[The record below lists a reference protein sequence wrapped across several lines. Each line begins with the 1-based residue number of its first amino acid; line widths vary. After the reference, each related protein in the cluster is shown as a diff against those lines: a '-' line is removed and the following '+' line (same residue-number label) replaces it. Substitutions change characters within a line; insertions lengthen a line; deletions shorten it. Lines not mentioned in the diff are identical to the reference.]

1 MQHYKYIIKNF
12 FLSDKNG
19 ETGEGVDSKKTEEQ
33 LRIEQLAKE
42 VEAIVAPGSNKLF
55 ASLACRSIR
64 VGKLSRLT
72 QLNHLNPYGPKTVS
86 NLGLTKQNCLLRH
99 LHSYKTYICQEGFF
113 CRHYGRL

>member
-1 MQHYKYIIKNF
+1 MQHCKYLKDF

-19 ETGEGVDSKKTEEQ
+19 ESGEGVDSKKTEEQ

-72 QLNHLNPYGPKTVS
+72 QFNRQNSYVPKTVS
-86 NLGLTKQNCLLRH
+86 TLVSQIFKPLTIH
-99 LHSYKTYICQEGFF
+99 FF
-113 CRHYGRL
+113 RFVQVNAS